1 MKNLIKIFLIVFA
14 LGVVTTSFALKME
27 TDKEV
32 AVFEKDTIK
41 DLKLIG
47 FESQKIENEK
57 SLVCEILK
65 EDFIFYDL
73 KVVTNKVMQNSSE
86 KQGIIPIIV
95 KVNPHQFK
103 QKSNNHFRAV
113 NTYRTARDGFSC
125 I

>member
-1 MKNLIKIFLIVFA
+1 MKRFILSLLIVFT
-14 LGVVTTSFALKME
+14 LGVTTTAFASKLE
-27 TDKEV
+27 QGQEV

-47 FESQKIENEK
+47 FESKKIENEK
-57 SLVCEILK
+57 SLICEILK

-73 KVVTNKVMQNSSE
+73 KVVTNEVMQNSSE

-103 QKSNNHFRAV
+103 QKK
-113 NTYRTARDGFSC
+113 
-125 I
+125 